1 MVTTSPAPPADEPPL
16 CQSLGRLSVATR
28 GAGLRDVTAAIDRWL
43 AEVAAGDGL
52 LTLFLRH
59 TSASLTVQENAS
71 PEVLPDLVDA
81 LDRLAP
87 RDLPW
92 RHALEGDD
100 DMPAHVKTTL
110 TGVSLAIPVR
120 AGRMD
125 LGTWQAVYVFEHRDG
140 SNRRDLS
147 LHYLGTRAG
156 VLTPG
161 GA

>member
-1 MVTTSPAPPADEPPL
+1 MTLDPTPAATDAPL
-16 CQSLGRLSVATR
+16 IQALGRLAVATR
-28 GAGLRDVTAAIDRWL
+28 GGGLTDVTAAVDGWL
-43 AEVAAGDGL
+43 AAERAEDGL
-52 LTLFLRH
+52 VTLFLRH

-87 RDLPW
+87 RDRPW

-120 AGRMD
+120 GGRMD
-125 LGTWQAVYVFEHRDG
+125 LGVWQAVWVCEHRDRG
-140 SNRRDLS
+140 HRRDLS
-147 LHYLGTRAG
+147 LHYLGTRRRP
-156 VLTPG
+156 LTPG
-161 GA
+161 AT

>member
-1 MVTTSPAPPADEPPL
+1 MTTTPAPCFDEPPL
-16 CQSLGRLSVATR
+16 RQSLGRLAVTTR
-28 GAGLRDVTAAIDRWL
+28 GASLLDVTAAIDRWL
-43 AEVAAGDGL
+43 AEEAAGDGL
-52 LTLFLRH
+52 VTLFLRH

-87 RDLPW
+87 RGLPW
-92 RHALEGDD
+92 RHDLEGDD

-125 LGTWQAVYVFEHRDG
+125 LGTWQAVYVVEHRDG
-140 SNRRDLS
+140 SHRRELS
-147 LHYLGTRAG
+147 LHYLGTRRGA
-156 VLTPG
+156 LTPD